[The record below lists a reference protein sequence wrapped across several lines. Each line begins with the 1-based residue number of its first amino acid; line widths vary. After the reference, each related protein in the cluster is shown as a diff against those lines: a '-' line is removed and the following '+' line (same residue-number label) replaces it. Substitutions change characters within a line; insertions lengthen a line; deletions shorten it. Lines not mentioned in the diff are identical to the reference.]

1 MTQHF
6 HSEENHIATAKLV
19 TFILETELW
28 RTSFLWEHEYN
39 IHLFIHHIKERPA
52 RVLRYVRGALKQL
65 LGEEFSMEQYRLRK
79 VLDLNLSCNTKT
91 PQPYKPKP
99 QKLHTNYKRQPA
111 KPRSVFGKKYLEHYG
126 YGCTEDMAQY
136 YVEYKYYHEKGH
148 CRWEENEKEG

>member
-1 MTQHF
+1 MA
-6 HSEENHIATAKLV
+6 NK
-19 TFILETELW
+19 
-28 RTSFLWEHEYN
+28 FLWEHEYN

-52 RVLRYVRGALKQL
+52 RVLRYVRSALKQL

-136 YVEYKYYHEKGH
+136 YVEYKYYHEKGR
-148 CRWEENEKEG
+148 CRWDCSFLFALSCNPAHHSSFFFFVSRLSML